1 MVIATLF
8 AIVVAFRLIT
18 AFTTLQFIVALT
30 FMIGASP
37 NLSNNFLSV
46 AIYITWLARFSGH
59 FFDSILEGGVVFII
73 NINCFIFCQSNR
85 LHI

>member
-1 MVIATLF
+1 MVIATMSTQVLAFSNIAAF
-8 AIVVAFRLIT
+8 A
-18 AFTTLQFIVALT
+18 TLQFIVALT

-59 FFDSILEGGVVFII
+59 FVDSILEGGVVFII

-85 LHI
+85 LQI